1 MVPAWVCMFHS
12 RGAFVAIDS
21 LAPEPKASAFRAEI
35 AGLRAIAVI
44 AVVLFHLDADG
55 LRGGFIGV
63 DIFFVISGY
72 LISRNILL
80 DLRAGRFSLG
90 QFYVRRTR
98 RIYPALIFTVAA
110 TYLCGALWCSPQMF
124 LDLAKECT
132 HALLSISNIQ
142 YWRES
147 HQYFA
152 HDSQELGLLHCWSL
166 SLEEQFYLFWPL
178 LLVLTCKMGRTF
190 QVIAVAAVVSF
201 LSSIVIARSDP
212 QAAFFLMPFRIFEFA
227 CGALV
232 LLLESRFRLSGTAAN
247 ILSAAGLLCIAAS
260 AILFSSDMP
269 YLEAVSLLP
278 CLGAAA
284 IIWSGNGAY
293 ASKIL
298 TNPVMVGVGAISY
311 SLYLCHWPIIF
322 FARFIFGEAAN
333 SATAMLMM
341 IALMTVVA
349 IGMYLSIERRFIQPA
364 GAPPVTFWKNAAAFG
379 SVTLVLVAITH
390 TTFLQKGFAWRL
402 PPDAEELAHLQSY
415 PTGRDIEPVSGPAV
429 LSLVGDS
436 YAAQY
441 MAGLSPLLKPF
452 NTRFDLMVGSGC
464 PILEGV
470 IVRGPLG
477 EDCRSLRDR
486 TLLKLE
492 NTDLPIAWTQAW
504 EFYSDKTIAFESGAD
519 AGSEGAGTFAH
530 RLQNAIERTIERI
543 TARGQRLLIIGAQV
557 TAGCRINRPRLLQGP
572 LPHMPEPPCPPI
584 SRESVEQSTGPI
596 DRMFA
601 RIQAK
606 WPGKFELL
614 RPTDYFCDE
623 TCPVVK
629 DGIWLYSDHMHFS
642 VAGSKYM
649 VNQASPR
656 FREFVASR

>member
-1 MVPAWVCMFHS
+1 MFHS
-12 RGAFVAIDS
+12 RGGIVAIDS
-21 LAPEPKASAFRAEI
+21 PGPPPKASAFRAEI

-44 AVVLFHLDADG
+44 AVVLFHLRADS
-55 LRGGFIGV
+55 LQGGFIGV

-72 LISRNILL
+72 LITRNILL

-98 RIYPALIFTVAA
+98 RIYPALIFTVVA

-152 HDSQELGLLHCWSL
+152 RDSQELALLHCWSL

-178 LLVLTCKMGRTF
+178 FLVLACRLGRTF
-190 QVIAVAAVVSF
+190 QIIALAAFASF
-201 LSSIVIARSDP
+201 LFSLIVARTDP

-232 LLLESRFRLSGTAAN
+232 LLLESRFRPGDTAAN
-247 ILSAAGLLCIAAS
+247 ILSAAGLFCIAAS
-260 AILFSSDMP
+260 ALLFNSDMP
-269 YLEAVSLLP
+269 YLAAAGLLP
-278 CLGAAA
+278 CLGAAT
-284 IIWSGNGAY
+284 IIWTGGKTRA
-293 ASKIL
+293 ATLL

-333 SATAMLMM
+333 SATAILMM
-341 IALMTVVA
+341 VALMTAVA
-349 IGMYLSIERRFIQPA
+349 IGMYLLIERRFIQPA
-364 GAPPVTFWKNAAAFG
+364 GARPVTFWKNAAAFG
-379 SVTLVLVAITH
+379 LVILPLVAITH

-402 PPDAEELAHLQSY
+402 PREAEELAHLQSY
-415 PTGRDIEPVSGPAV
+415 PTGRDIEPVSGAAGF
-429 LSLVGDS
+429 SLVGDS

-441 MAGLSPLLKPF
+441 MAGLSPVMKPLNMRF
-452 NTRFDLMVGSGC
+452 NILAGSGC
-464 PILEGV
+464 PILDGV
-470 IVRGPLG
+470 IVKGPLS

-492 NTDLPIAWTQAW
+492 QTDLPIAWTQAW
-504 EFYSDKTIAFESGAD
+504 EFYSDKTVGFESETG
-519 AGSEGAGTFAH
+519 GTFAR
-530 RLQNAIERTIERI
+530 RLQHAIERTIGRI
-543 TARGQRLLIIGAQV
+543 TARGQRLLIIGAHV
-557 TAGCRINRPRLLQGP
+557 TPGCRINRPRLLQGP
-572 LPHMPEPPCPPI
+572 LPHAPEPPCPPI
-584 SRESVEQSTGPI
+584 SRQSVEQSTAPI
-596 DRMFA
+596 DRMFT

-606 WPGKFELL
+606 QPGKFELL

-629 DGIWLYSDHMHFS
+629 DGVWLYSDHMHFS
-642 VAGSKYM
+642 VAGSQYI
-649 VNQASPR
+649 VNRAADR
-656 FREFVASR
+656 FREFAMSR